1 MDKANS
7 VRAALNAALPDLV
20 TNPEKLKVFADAG
33 KIVASM
39 AASDSFDYQYT
50 LNVIL
55 LDFTGDAD
63 MVFLALVKWMRANQP
78 DMLLAV
84 DKRDTALTYEA
95 DFNDDT
101 SVDLSI
107 KLALTESVVANA
119 DGTVT
124 HVVEPVCDGDVWT
137 N

>member
-7 VRAALNAALPDLV
+7 VRAALNAAMPDLV
-20 TNPEKLKVFADAG
+20 TNPEKLKIFADAG

-39 AASDSFDYQYT
+39 AATDSFDYQYT

-55 LDFTGDAD
+55 LDFTGDPD
-63 MVFLALVKWMRANQP
+63 FVFLALVKWMRVNQP

-84 DKRDTALTYEA
+84 DRRDTALTYEA